1 MHLRKIGTCIDVS
14 GRGSALD
21 VHTFRDRV
29 VSTRL
34 YQHWNESSIASM
46 IAAACLANV
55 QHIRMLSDYLEL
67 INGTGEPLIYPLK
80 ARAHFRQWHSYYCFE
95 YDCCVKDLI
104 GPPPDIEAWFEVSCN
119 FYKLLE
125 HADRGKIAAL
135 QNPSVDWT
143 VPGTTSTYGAHV
155 HTQGHVEISPRNLD
169 TAMSHATT
177 LPHATQAIHRFDC
190 SRNYKHIRC
199 TCTYARPCRGSVPPI
214 WISLRRRR
222 LSRTHPS
229 IRLVQELQ
237 AHTVHIRMSKTSI

>member
-1 MHLRKIGTCIDVS
+1 
-14 GRGSALD
+14 
-21 VHTFRDRV
+21 
-29 VSTRL
+29 
-34 YQHWNESSIASM
+34 M

-125 HADRGKIAAL
+125 HADLGKIAAPQNPSVGL
-135 QNPSVDWT
+135 TVLGTTSTNGSPRNATTLPHHAAQQNPSVDWT